1 MEQILNRRAAA
12 QFAEMIVLSQTGVEL
27 PARLLLSLQNST
39 ATEAIRAKLL
49 PVFANANGVKQSTQ
63 LIAEGPGCHVKK
75 PWPARCFS
83 FMVRV
88 PIS

>member
-27 PARLLLSLQNST
+27 PARLLLSLQDSK
-39 ATEAIRAKLL
+39 AAEVIRSKPL
-49 PVFANANGVKQSTQ
+49 PVFANANGVKQSSQ
-63 LIAEGPGCHVKK
+63 SIAEGLGYHVKK

-83 FMVRV
+83 FMVRM